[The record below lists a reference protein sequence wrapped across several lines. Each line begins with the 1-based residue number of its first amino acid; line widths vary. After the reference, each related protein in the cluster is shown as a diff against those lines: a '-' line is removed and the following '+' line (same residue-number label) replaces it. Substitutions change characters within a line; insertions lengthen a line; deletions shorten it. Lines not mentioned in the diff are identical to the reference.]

1 MSSPEESTENS
12 TPSDRARTG
21 ARPASTHLLA
31 RMATGDAV
39 VDLASTFED
48 ELVAIRRDIHAHP
61 EVSRTET
68 RTTALIADR
77 LRAAGLEPRLL
88 PGTGLVCDIGGS
100 DGPDGAVLGRV
111 ALRADIDALPVQD
124 RCELPWA
131 STTPGVAHAC
141 GHDVHATVVL
151 GAGLVLAALA
161 ERGELA
167 RPVRLVFQPAEEVQ
181 PGGSLDVIA
190 AGGLDGIEEIYAVH
204 CDPKVDAGQIGTRIG
219 PITSASDEVS
229 VTITSPGGHTSRPH
243 LTGDVVYA
251 LGQVI
256 TQVPA
261 VLGRRLDPRSGVNLT
276 WGAVHAGSA
285 HNAIPSTGTVRGTL
299 RCLDVRAWEFAGQVL
314 HDAVEQVVAPYEVEV
329 TVNHTR
335 GVPPVENAEECTA
348 SLEAAARD
356 VLGPA
361 SVLLTE
367 QSLGGEDF
375 AWYLTKVP
383 GAMARLGTRTPG
395 GRSYDIHQ
403 GDLRVDEAAIGAGV
417 RLLARV
423 ALG

>member
-1 MSSPEESTENS
+1 MLP
-12 TPSDRARTG
+12 RT
-21 ARPASTHLLA
+21 AL
-31 RMATGDAV
+31 GDAV
-39 VDLASTFED
+39 VDLTSGLED

-61 EVSRTET
+61 EVSRAET

-88 PGTGLVCDIGGS
+88 PGTGLVCDIGGAE
-100 DGPDGAVLGRV
+100 GPGGAAAGRV

-124 RCELPWA
+124 RCDLPWA

-161 ERGELA
+161 ERGDLP

-335 GVPPVENAEECTA
+335 GVPPVENAEDCTA

>member
-1 MSSPEESTENS
+1 VSTPEDSPESITA
-12 TPSDRARTG
+12 PAPAQAAVAPPATG
-21 ARPASTHLLA
+21 RSVVRSAL
-31 RMATGDAV
+31 GDAV
-39 VDLASTFED
+39 DALAGTFAD

-68 RTTALIADR
+68 RTTALIAER
-77 LRAAGLEPRLL
+77 LRAAGLAPRLL
-88 PGTGLVCDIGGS
+88 SGTGLVCDIGDAS
-100 DGPDGAVLGRV
+100 DGSGPGRV

-124 RCELPWA
+124 RCDLPWA
-131 STTPGVAHAC
+131 STVPGVAHAC

-151 GAGLVLAALA
+151 GAGLVLAELA
-161 ERGELA
+161 ERGELT

-190 AGGLDGIEEIYAVH
+190 AGGLDGVEEIYAIH

-229 VTITSPGGHTSRPH
+229 VTVTSPGGHTSRPH

-335 GVPPVENAEECTA
+335 GVPPVENAEPCTGA
-348 SLEAAARD
+348 LEAAARD
-356 VLGPA
+356 VLGA
-361 SVLLTE
+361 SSVLLTE

-403 GDLRVDEAAIGAGV
+403 GDLRVDESAIGAGV